1 MTDRIVE
8 IADTAA
14 HLSLENHLLKI
25 RLPDGRSSTLPVVE
39 LQCLILANPAATV
52 TGALL
57 AELAAAGGVAV
68 ICGRDRLPAA
78 MQLPLNGNYVQS
90 ERFRAQA
97 DASLP
102 LRKRLWQCVVKE
114 KIRRQ
119 GALLRELHGDDFGL
133 SKLSA
138 AVNSGDPENL
148 EGRAAVIYWKNLFC
162 TSFLR
167 DRESADNNLLLNYGY
182 AILRAMAAR
191 ACCAAGLHP
200 TLGIHHRNRYNAYC
214 LADDLMEPYRC
225 RVDRIVVL
233 LNPENA
239 PVSGIS
245 QEQRR
250 RLLLGL
256 LEPVKWHG
264 EQHELPELLT
274 IHARQLA
281 ASFTEKKNLLEFDG

>member
-1 MTDRIVE
+1 MTKRIIEVAE
-8 IADTAA
+8 RAA
-14 HLSLENHLLKI
+14 RLWLENRLLVV
-25 RLPDGRSSTLPVVE
+25 RDPDGGEHRVPIGEIECVLLGT
-39 LQCLILANPAATV
+39 PAVSV

-57 AELAAAGGVAV
+57 AALAEAGVMVV
-68 ICGRDRLPAA
+68 ISGADRLPVG
-78 MQLPLNGNYVQS
+78 MQLPLASHYLQN
-90 ERFRAQA
+90 ERFREQSS
-97 DASLP
+97 ASLP
-102 LRKRLWQCVVKE
+102 LCKRLWQSVVTA
-114 KIRRQ
+114 KIRSQ
-119 GALLRELHGDDFGL
+119 GRLLQELRGEDGGLIALAGR
-133 SKLSA
+133 
-138 AVNSGDPENL
+138 VRSGDPDNL
-148 EGRAAVIYWKNLFC
+148 EGRAAVLYWKQLFGHP
-162 TSFLR
+162 FLR
-167 DRESADNNLLLNYGY
+167 IREAGDSNVLLNYGY
-182 AILRAMAAR
+182 AVLRAMTAR
-191 ACCAAGLHP
+191 ALCGAGLHP

-256 LEPVKWHG
+256 LEPVKWRG

>member
-1 MTDRIVE
+1 MTKRIIEVAE
-8 IADTAA
+8 RAA
-14 HLSLENHLLKI
+14 RLWLENRLLVV
-25 RLPDGRSSTLPVVE
+25 RDPDGGEHRVPIGEIKCVLLGT
-39 LQCLILANPAATV
+39 PAVSV

-57 AELAAAGGVAV
+57 AALAEAGVMVV
-68 ICGRDRLPAA
+68 ISGADRLPVG
-78 MQLPLNGNYVQS
+78 MQLPLASHYLQN
-90 ERFRAQA
+90 ERFREQA
-97 DASLP
+97 SASLP
-102 LRKRLWQCVVKE
+102 LCKRLWQRVVAA
-114 KIRRQ
+114 KIRSQAR
-119 GALLRELHGDDFGL
+119 LLRELRGEDGGL
-133 SKLSA
+133 IALA
-138 AVNSGDPENL
+138 GRVRSGDPDNL
-148 EGRAAVIYWKNLFC
+148 EGRAAVLYWKQLFGRP
-162 TSFLR
+162 FLR
-167 DRESADNNLLLNYGY
+167 IREAGDSNVLLNYGY
-182 AILRAMAAR
+182 AVLRAMTAR
-191 ACCAAGLHP
+191 ALCGAGLHP